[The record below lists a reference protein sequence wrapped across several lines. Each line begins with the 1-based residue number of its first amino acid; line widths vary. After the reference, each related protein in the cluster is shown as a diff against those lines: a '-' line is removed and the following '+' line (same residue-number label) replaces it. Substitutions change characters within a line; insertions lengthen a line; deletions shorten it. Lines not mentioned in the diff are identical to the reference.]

1 MPEVLRHGSP
11 DGDRRIQEA
20 TVSLLDLSRWQ
31 FAITVMFHMTF
42 PAITVGL
49 SFLLCVLYGLHWK
62 TGKSVYLQMFRF
74 WRRIFAVG
82 FAIGVVAGIVITF
95 EMGLNW
101 GVYAAQTGPIIA
113 PIIGMEVVTAF
124 FVEAGFIGVLLYG
137 DGRVRQATMFAATVA
152 VAIGT
157 FLSSTWIIAANSWM
171 QTPAGYAVQNGRF
184 VPTDWLHTIFNPSF
198 VWRWPHLVVAVL
210 ISASFVVA
218 GVGAYY
224 LVKGRA
230 LAFARR
236 SVSIALGVAAMLL
249 PVQLFLGDSVAN
261 HEFPLQ
267 PSKAEA
273 VEGNWTSGNTGWVVF
288 AIPDQ
293 QAERNIAELSI
304 PCLGS
309 AFYRDLSCRTA
320 TPGLDLTAQADQP
333 LMAPVFWGFRI
344 MYFGGVLMFGT
355 AFYATILRFRR
366 KLWTSRRF
374 HRFLLWTTPAGI
386 IAVLGGWVTAE
397 TGRQPWVVFGQLR
410 TSAAVSQLAP
420 GEVLFSVLGFSL
432 LYLAMLVG
440 YLAYVR
446 RAMRIGPERDDPGR
460 ADHSPPAPG
469 LVAAGATVPG
479 VAKTEAS

>member
-1 MPEVLRHGSP
+1 MWLCATALMATDLE
-11 DGDRRIQEA
+11 EA
-20 TVSLLDLSRWQ
+20 AVSLLDLSRWQ

-49 SFLLCVLYGLHWK
+49 SFLLCILYALHWK
-62 TGKSVYLQMFRF
+62 TGKPVYLQMFRF

-95 EMGLNW
+95 QMGLNW
-101 GVYAAQTGPIIA
+101 GGYAAQTGPIIA

-137 DGRVRQATMFAATVA
+137 DGRVTQATMFAATVA

-184 VPTDWLHTIFNPSF
+184 VPTNWLDTIFNPSF
-198 VWRWPHLVVAVL
+198 VWRWPHMVVAVV

-218 GVGAYY
+218 GIGAYY

-230 LAFARR
+230 LPFARR

-261 HEFPLQ
+261 HEFPYQ
-267 PSKAEA
+267 ASKAEA
-273 VEGNWTSGNTGWVVF
+273 VEGNWTSRNTGWVVF

-293 QAERNIAELSI
+293 QAERNLAELSI

-309 AFYRDLSCRTA
+309 AFYRDLSCKTA
-320 TPGLDLTAQADQP
+320 TPGLDLTAKADQP
-333 LMAPVFWGFRI
+333 LMAPVFWGFRA

-366 KLWTSRRF
+366 KLWTARRF
-374 HRFLLWTTPAGI
+374 HRFLMWTTPVGI
-386 IAVLGGWVTAE
+386 IAILGGWVTAE
-397 TGRQPWVVFGQLR
+397 TGRQPWVVFGRLR

-420 GEVLFSVLGFSL
+420 GEVLVSVLGFAL
-432 LYLAMLVG
+432 LYLAMLIG
-440 YLAYVR
+440 YIAYIV

-460 ADHSPPAPG
+460 TDPLEPAPG
-469 LVAAGATVPG
+469 LVATSG
-479 VAKTEAS
+479 VREMS

>member
-1 MPEVLRHGSP
+1 MP
-11 DGDRRIQEA
+11 IQEA
-20 TVSLLDLSRWQ
+20 TLSLLDLSRWQ

-49 SFLLCVLYGLHWK
+49 SIFLCILYGLHWK
-62 TGKSVYLQMFRF
+62 TGKPVYLQMFRF

-95 EMGLNW
+95 QMGLNW

-137 DGRVRQATMFAATVA
+137 DGRVGKATMFGATVA

-157 FLSSTWIIAANSWM
+157 ILSSTWIIAANSWM

-184 VPTDWLHTIFNPSF
+184 VPTNWVHTIFNPSF
-198 VWRWPHLVVAVL
+198 IWRWPHMVVAVL
-210 ISASFVVA
+210 ISASFVV
-218 GVGAYY
+218 GGIGAYY
-224 LVKGRA
+224 LVKRRE
-230 LAFARR
+230 LPFARR

-261 HEFPLQ
+261 HELPYQ
-267 PSKAEA
+267 ASKAEA
-273 VEGNWTSGNTGWVVF
+273 LEGNWTSRNTGWVVF

-293 QAERNIAELSI
+293 QAERNVIELSV

-309 AFYRDLSCRTA
+309 AFYRDLSCKTA
-320 TPGLDLTAQADQP
+320 TPGLDLTAKADQP
-333 LMAPVFWGFRI
+333 LMAPVFWGFRA
-344 MYFGGVLMFGT
+344 MYYGAVLMFGT
-355 AFYATILRFRR
+355 LFYATILRFRR

-374 HRFLLWTTPAGI
+374 HRFLLWTTPVGI
-386 IAVLGGWVTAE
+386 LTILGGWVTAE

-410 TSAAVSQLAP
+410 TSAAVSRLAP
-420 GEVLFSVLGFSL
+420 GEILFSVLGLSL

-440 YLAYVR
+440 YIAYIL
-446 RAMRIGPERDDPGR
+446 RAMRIGPERDYPGQ
-460 ADHSPPAPG
+460 ADQSKPALD
-469 LVAAGATVPG
+469 LVGTASGTVPG
-479 VAKTEAS
+479 LANREMS